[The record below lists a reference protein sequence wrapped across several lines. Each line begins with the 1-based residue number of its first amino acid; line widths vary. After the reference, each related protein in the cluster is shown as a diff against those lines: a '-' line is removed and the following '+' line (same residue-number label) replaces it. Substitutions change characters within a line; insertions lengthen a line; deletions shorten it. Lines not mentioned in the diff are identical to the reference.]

1 MIVQVF
7 GEMLYTP
14 GPNLLG
20 EFPSL
25 ESLKRRII
33 VSTKPPK
40 EYLEGKEDKEK
51 KSITETD
58 SSPEDEARTIEVTD
72 LQPRNNHN
80 KVIVVTLSMKWSSL
94 FLSFSDQNSSSR
106 MMMKMEMKKQ
116 MEMTWTQMKMMKMV
130 Q

>member
-1 MIVQVF
+1 MIVQIF
-7 GEMLYTP
+7 GEILYTP
-14 GPNLLG
+14 GPNLLR

-51 KSITETD
+51 KSNTETD

-72 LQPRNNHN
+72 LQPKPNHN
-80 KVIVVTLSMKWSSL
+80 KVILVVTLSIKWSSL
-94 FLSFSDQNSSSR
+94 FLSFSAKTSLLG
-106 MMMKMEMKKQ
+106 
-116 MEMTWTQMKMMKMV
+116 
-130 Q
+130 